1 MRGTVSHNHKGSGVW
16 RTFRKQK
23 IPQTFA
29 ILGIIYLLV
38 FSYVPMSGLV
48 MAFKNYNISLGVM
61 GIFTSDWVGLKHFKA
76 FVNDIN
82 FWTIIRNTVALSFL
96 KLIFAFPM
104 PIIFAVMLNE
114 IKQNKIKRCIQT
126 ISYLPHFIS
135 WVIVSGLAINFL
147 ATDNG
152 LINQLLISLGL
163 VKEGIPFLTSAGHFW
178 PLAVVLDVWKDMGWW
193 TIIFLA
199 AITGIDPSLYEAADI
214 DGASRFSKILKITI
228 PGIRGTIAVV
238 LILALGNLFGGGLS
252 GSNFEQSYLL
262 GNAMNLEK
270 SQIIQTYIFK
280 VGLSNGRYAYA
291 TAIGLIQSV
300 ISLVLIFGSN
310 LVSKKVSDTSLF

>member
-1 MRGTVSHNHKGSGVW
+1 MSGTVSHNHNHSSVW
-16 RTFRKQK
+16 RLFRKQK

-29 ILGIIYLLV
+29 ILGIIYLLI
-38 FSYVPMSGLV
+38 FNYVPMSGLV
-48 MAFKNYNISLGVM
+48 MAFKNYNISMGVK
-61 GIFTSDWVGLKHFKA
+61 GIFTSDWVGLKHFHA
-76 FVNDIN
+76 FGTDIN
-82 FWTIIRNTVALSFL
+82 FWMIIRNTIALSFL
-96 KLIFAFPM
+96 KLVFAFPM

-114 IKQNKIKRCIQT
+114 VRQNKVKRFIQT
-126 ISYLPHFIS
+126 VSYLPHFIS

-152 LINQLLISLGL
+152 LVNQMLISLGL
-163 VKEGIPFLTSAGHFW
+163 VKDGVPFLTSAEHFW
-178 PLAVVLDVWKDMGWW
+178 SLAVVLDVWKDMGWW

-214 DGASRFSKILKITI
+214 DGASRFTKILHITL

-252 GSNFEQSYLL
+252 GSNFDQSYLL
-262 GNAMNLEK
+262 GNPMNLER

-291 TAIGLIQSV
+291 TAIGLIQST
-300 ISLVLIFGSN
+300 ISLILIFGSN